1 MTTSPLKVE
10 EGRAQFEA
18 EFRKQYSFDKHLDL
32 LLEMYNHGTDEEPDI
47 DYYSLAA
54 RDAWKWWQASRAAI
68 VVELPEPHAHL
79 IWIQAGRAPD
89 DYWDDV
95 EVSRSEQDKCCD
107 GSDRYAVY
115 AEHEVAEMLAG
126 AGITVKGD

>member
-10 EGRAQFEA
+10 DSRAQFEA

-68 VVELPEPHAHL
+68 VVELDKCNCDNGEESV
-79 IWIQAGRAPD
+79 
-89 DYWDDV
+89 WDDAIEYC
-95 EVSRSEQDKCCD
+95 EVTLR
-107 GSDRYAVY
+107 A
-115 AEHEVAEMLAG
+115 
-126 AGITVKGD
+126 AGITVKGDSDEANANAS

>member
-1 MTTSPLKVE
+1 MTSSPLKVE
-10 EGRAQFEA
+10 DSRADFEA
-18 EFRKQYSFDKHLDL
+18 WFSSRKESMKRCGLGMIAIRRAHD
-32 LLEMYNHGTDEEPDI
+32 
-47 DYYSLAA
+47 AA
-54 RDAWKWWQASRAAI
+54 WSAWQASRAAI
-68 VVELPEPHAHL
+68 VVELPDPHAHL
-79 IWIQAGRAPD
+79 IWIQAGHAPD

-115 AEHEVAEMLAG
+115 AEHEVAEMLAA

>member
-10 EGRAQFEA
+10 DSRAHFEA

-32 LLEMYNHGTDEEPDI
+32 LLGMYNHGTDEEPDI

-54 RDAWKWWQASRAAI
+54 RDAWKWWQASRSS
-68 VVELPEPHAHL
+68 VVVTLPEKSYIPESDKLYPDLADWPNGYNSG
-79 IWIQAGRAPD
+79 IDDSASAIRA
-89 DYWDDV
+89 
-95 EVSRSEQDKCCD
+95 
-107 GSDRYAVY
+107 
-115 AEHEVAEMLAG
+115 

>member
-10 EGRAQFEA
+10 DSRADFEA

-68 VVELPEPHAHL
+68 VVELPE
-79 IWIQAGRAPD
+79 WF
-89 DYWDDV
+89 
-95 EVSRSEQDKCCD
+95 VSDAI
-107 GSDRYAVY
+107 AVY
-115 AEHEVAEMLAG
+115 DRDKIEDALNA